1 MKKFIFLSL
10 IILFLS
16 KTQNVFANQ
25 DNFTVDNIIISG
37 EIRNNNYR
45 NQYIESAFRKGFQKL
60 TENILQKKDQKKIL
74 STDLSTI
81 KSLAQNYQIVEEE
94 ILDNKYNAKIT
105 ITFDRELV
113 NRFFYKNEISY
124 SESKKFE
131 TIVYPILIL
140 NSELQVFS
148 NNTLVEEWND
158 VEDFQNINFIL

>member
-74 STDLSTI
+74 STELKVI
-81 KSLAQNYQIVEEE
+81 KSLIENYSIKEE
-94 ILDNKYNAKIT
+94 IKVVDEKVK
-105 ITFDRELV
+105 
-113 NRFFYKNEISY
+113 
-124 SESKKFE
+124 
-131 TIVYPILIL
+131 PIFKLFGIGK
-140 NSELQVFS
+140 EF
-148 NNTLVEEWND
+148 T
-158 VEDFQNINFIL
+158 VEDKIIYLVSYIWFDK